1 MPCKT
6 HHQPPCFP
14 VACLQIRPNSLIV
27 FVPKFG
33 IEGPVF
39 LEDAE
44 AAAAAAG
51 RGQAP
56 GSAVASSYIYD
67 EDKQVRVRL
76 VGAVRPLLLTFVVQP
91 RSLLALVGLHLW

>member
-1 MPCKT
+1 M
-6 HHQPPCFP
+6 
-14 VACLQIRPNSLIV
+14 

-51 RGQAP
+51 RGQPA

-67 EDKQVRVRL
+67 EDKQVGGWRYVRCRGSVVLEAVAVCVLCRAPAAKAERV
-76 VGAVRPLLLTFVVQP
+76 P
-91 RSLLALVGLHLW
+91 RGVFGLSL